1 MRKYAISVSVVV
13 LFHSCCVAFKESCLR
28 PRADRPSGFDGF
40 RVLVIGGTDGSGTRG
55 VIDLLEKLG
64 VPLVV
69 DDHVSKDIHAQEIGG
84 WPALVRPLLADQQR
98 RRQEIRSR
106 RKVERRTKDGDGD
119 DDGGVLFSGPCSSR
133 EVEFPPRVGH
143 APAALAASTAD
154 ALARLLHSVV
164 AKSRAAN
171 LLPQSG
177 GTSSLLLTSSNDG
190 EDAWRPMVAFKAPMA
205 MAVVPHLLSL
215 GASVRFLHVVRDG
228 RDVALSSNK
237 SPVVKFFNHTFSG
250 GEECWRQSLSVVTS
264 GGDGRGDSSDSI
276 AHSMRAARLWSV
288 WNRGVFEWGG
298 ACAREAAAA
307 AAAATATA
315 TTTPVE
321 AADADGVK
329 ERSEPHPKFGYL
341 TVRIED
347 LLLLPDSEKGKRGHR
362 DHRRPQPR
370 HGGDGSET
378 CVAAEKS
385 LSSSLCTAR
394 RAAAIEKI
402 ARFVGAT
409 PSSPSS
415 KDGGGRAGWVAITP
429 AELCCICAEPSPF
442 LGASIDF
449 DALFR
454 KNAVDNDLQKGRHSI
469 HDASKTSSSSTT
481 PPPFLL
487 SGYGK
492 YRQRFADDPTLG
504 SVVSNLTAQVN
515 ELLGYESTGDE
526 MDGTPKEE
534 EEEEEEEEGE
544 DLSGE
549 KAGNEGRKT
558 QPICAGRRRNSSSSE
573 NMCDNGSGGGV
584 DGEGGGS
591 SEGSEGRTAC
601 ARDLMQRVSS
611 ALVSTT
617 TNIATATATKNAH
630 DGGGCEFLSHFS
642 VFDFGSRGM
651 VAAASASGAAG
662 GASSP
667 QALVFAPDAEAC
679 CALCRRGV
687 TAALQSGGEEGGGL
701 LDCRHFA
708 FDVGKKACVLLAGAP
723 ATFVRNSV
731 VVSGWPVG
739 VQNRGTPAAAAA
751 D

>member
-1 MRKYAISVSVVV
+1 
-13 LFHSCCVAFKESCLR
+13 
-28 PRADRPSGFDGF
+28 
-40 RVLVIGGTDGSGTRG
+40 
-55 VIDLLEKLG
+55 
-64 VPLVV
+64 
-69 DDHVSKDIHAQEIGG
+69 
-84 WPALVRPLLADQQR
+84 
-98 RRQEIRSR
+98 
-106 RKVERRTKDGDGD
+106 
-119 DDGGVLFSGPCSSR
+119 
-133 EVEFPPRVGH
+133 
-143 APAALAASTAD
+143 
-154 ALARLLHSVV
+154 
-164 AKSRAAN
+164 
-171 LLPQSG
+171 
-177 GTSSLLLTSSNDG
+177 
-190 EDAWRPMVAFKAPMA
+190 
-205 MAVVPHLLSL
+205 
-215 GASVRFLHVVRDG
+215 
-228 RDVALSSNK
+228 
-237 SPVVKFFNHTFSG
+237 
-250 GEECWRQSLSVVTS
+250 
-264 GGDGRGDSSDSI
+264 
-276 AHSMRAARLWSV
+276 
-288 WNRGVFEWGG
+288 
-298 ACAREAAAA
+298 
-307 AAAATATA
+307 
-315 TTTPVE
+315 
-321 AADADGVK
+321 
-329 ERSEPHPKFGYL
+329 
-341 TVRIED
+341 
-347 LLLLPDSEKGKRGHR
+347 
-362 DHRRPQPR
+362 
-370 HGGDGSET
+370 
-378 CVAAEKS
+378 
-385 LSSSLCTAR
+385 
-394 RAAAIEKI
+394 
-402 ARFVGAT
+402 
-409 PSSPSS
+409 
-415 KDGGGRAGWVAITP
+415 
-429 AELCCICAEPSPF
+429 
-442 LGASIDF
+442 
-449 DALFR
+449 
-454 KNAVDNDLQKGRHSI
+454 
-469 HDASKTSSSSTT
+469 
-481 PPPFLL
+481 
-487 SGYGK
+487 
-492 YRQRFADDPTLG
+492 
-504 SVVSNLTAQVN
+504 
-515 ELLGYESTGDE
+515 

-558 QPICAGRRRNSSSSE
+558 QPICAGRRRSSSSSE